1 MKVLDLFSGIGGF
14 SLGLERAGME
24 TVAFCEIA
32 PFCQKVL
39 AKHWPGVPIY
49 DDVREVT
56 AERLRADGIF
66 PNVITGGFPCQDL
79 SFAGNQEGIDAE
91 RSGLWSELA
100 RIIGDLRPRYAII
113 ENVTALISG
122 ERGRWFARV
131 LADLA
136 AVGFDAEWHCL
147 PGYFV
152 SAPQSRDRVW
162 IIAYP
167 ASNTAQKLQ
176 MVGQVI
182 SAGKVHG
189 ELGRVGREVWA
200 GWDADKCPLVGVAY
214 GVSGA
219 LHGTG
224 TWGDRTKSLGNT
236 VIPQIPELIGRA
248 IMEIE
253 NG

>member
-14 SLGLERAGME
+14 SLGLERAGMK
-24 TVAFCEIA
+24 TVAFCEID

-66 PNVITGGFPCQDL
+66 PEVITGGFPCQDL

-100 RIIGDLRPRYAII
+100 RIIGDVQPRYAII

-167 ASNTAQKLQ
+167 TSDTAQKQ
-176 MVGQVI
+176 EMVGQI
-182 SAGKVHG
+182 IANGKIYG
-189 ELGRVGREVWA
+189 ELGRVGREAWS
-200 GWDADKCPLVGVAY
+200 GWTDDKCPLVGMAH
-214 GVSGA
+214 GVSDWA
-219 LHGTG
+219 Y
-224 TWGDRTKSLGNT
+224 RTKALGNT
-236 VIPQIPELIGRA
+236 VIPQIPEIIGRA

-253 NG
+253 NA